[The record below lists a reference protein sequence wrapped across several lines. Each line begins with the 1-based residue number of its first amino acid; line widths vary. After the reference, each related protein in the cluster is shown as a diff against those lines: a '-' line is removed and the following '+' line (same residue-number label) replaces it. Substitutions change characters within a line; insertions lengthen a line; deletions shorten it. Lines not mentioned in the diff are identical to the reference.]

1 MGKGKLDFKTMLP
14 DEDKNAR
21 MGEERAFLTKLLES
35 SINGDFPALKNH
47 VEGKLKEKAGV
58 SKKEIL
64 TEYKDGNKRICLH
77 FIAQCASS
85 TMLEDFASWIDN
97 NEVFLEMARIKDKD
111 GITPLMLAAHFDD
124 KALATKRVQF
134 LLGLDAK
141 LALARSAAGATAL
154 HYAAGA
160 GGSIQ
165 TIMALYNA
173 GKTALSTN
181 SEKGG
186 TPLHW
191 AASLNGDYTNTTLKA
206 LVEQCE
212 ANLET
217 QNSQGVTPLL
227 LALVAGNDKHGRYLV
242 EQGASFMDK
251 TLPGKVTPVHICA
264 DLNLVKTLTAM
275 IEKLTPEE
283 VNKAFESTTD
293 GGDTPLDVA
302 CGQKHLECVIILSSE
317 NDESKAQQLID
328 NYKPKEKKTTTAS
341 VPFSGKESGEK
352 ENQNEVER
360 LAHEIATKASMT
372 TVSADDKKRALA
384 SKAEG
389 NQSFLKKDYKQAV
402 GSYSQAIA
410 ADPTD
415 AAFYSNRSACYM
427 NLNDPEKAL
436 QDAVICRLLRPEWS
450 KGCFRMAT
458 ARLAL
463 GRFEDA
469 AVSAWEGLQL
479 DEENDELKSLFNKCI
494 KQGKKEHQERQNKKS

>member
-1 MGKGKLDFKTMLP
+1 MAKGKVDVKTMLP
-14 DEDKNAR
+14 DEEKNAL
-21 MGEERAFLTKLLES
+21 MSEERSFLTKLLES

-47 VEGKLKEKAGV
+47 VEGKLEEKAGV
-58 SKKEIL
+58 SKREIV

-77 FIAQCASS
+77 FIAQCPSS
-85 TMLEDFASWIDN
+85 TMLEDFASWINDN
-97 NEVFLEMARIKDKD
+97 QAFLEMARIKDKD
-111 GITPLMLAAHFDD
+111 GITPLMLAAHYDD

-134 LLGLDAK
+134 LLGLDPK

-160 GGSIQ
+160 GGSTQ

-191 AASLNGDYTNTTLKA
+191 AASLNGDYTATTLKA
-206 LVEQCE
+206 LVEQCK

-227 LALVAGNDKHGRYLV
+227 LALVAGNDKHGNYLV
-242 EQGASFMDK
+242 EQGASFLDQ
-251 TLPGKVTPVHICA
+251 TLPGKVTPIHICA
-264 DLNLVKTLTAM
+264 DLNLTTTLAAM
-275 IEKLTPEE
+275 IDKLSPEE
-283 VNKAFESTTD
+283 VKKAFESTTE

-302 CGQKHLECVIILSSE
+302 CGQKHLACVMILSSE
-317 NDESKAQQLID
+317 NDESKAQRLID
-328 NYKPKEKKTTTAS
+328 NYKPKEKKTTP
-341 VPFSGKESGEK
+341 VPFSGKQSGEK

-360 LAHEIATKASMT
+360 LAYEMATKASMT
-372 TVSADDKKRALA
+372 TVSGDDKKKALV

-389 NQSFLKKDYKQAV
+389 NQSFIKKDYEQAV

-415 AAFYSNRSACYM
+415 ATFYSNRSACYM
-427 NLNDPEKAL
+427 NLNDPERAL

-450 KGCFRMAT
+450 KACFRMAT